1 MRYALAPCWCG
12 APADRGGAVTDTT
25 STPRLIADTVAALPS
40 SAAERFSDHVAAR
53 YKAGGEW
60 REMSYAEAGQAI
72 EEIALG
78 LLELGIAPGDR
89 VCILGNTRVEWTLAS
104 YGVSA
109 AGAVVVP
116 IYPTNS
122 PKECEWVAG
131 NSGAKAVICEDEGQS
146 AKIEQIREAL
156 GDLEHVIGIEP
167 GAGEITLDELRR
179 RGAGRDRSELATRQ
193 EQVDPQDAWIIIYTS
208 GTTGPPKGV
217 VLTHANGM
225 TVCKIVEELE
235 FVQPDETTYLYL
247 PLAHIFAVLTQI
259 ASYDQGT
266 TIVYFAGDSK
276 KILEEI
282 IETKP
287 TYLPSVP
294 RIFEKLYGAAMK
306 TQEEASE
313 EDKKRFRQAV
323 ELGVEVRRRRQ
334 HGEEVSAEMEQ
345 AFQQADEQIFARVRQ
360 LFGGQVR
367 QAVSGAAPIAPEILE
382 FFYAAG
388 VPVLEGWGMT
398 ETTGVGTVGTL
409 EDFRFGTVGRAL
421 PGVEIRIADDGEI
434 VMKGPNVFR
443 EYWRNPD
450 ATSET
455 MRDGWLLTGDLGEL
469 DEDGFLKITGRK
481 KDIIITAGGKNL
493 TPANLENDLKQAS
506 FISQAVMYG
515 DRKPYPVALITLDPE
530 EILPWAKEHGLPED
544 MAELAESEQ
553 VQEMVQKELDR
564 ANSNYAQVEQV
575 KRFEIM
581 DHDLSIEEG
590 ELTPTLKVKRNV
602 IYDRYHDLFEGM
614 YKR

>member
-1 MRYALAPCWCG
+1 M
-12 APADRGGAVTDTT
+12 TDTT
-25 STPRLIADTVAALPS
+25 STTRLIADTVASLS
-40 SAAERFSDHVAAR
+40 GSAAERFSNHVAAR
-53 YKAGGEW
+53 YKDGEAW
-60 REMSYAEAGQAI
+60 VQMSYAEAGQAI
-72 EEIALG
+72 DEIALG
-78 LLELGIAPGDR
+78 LVELGIEPGDR
-89 VCILGNTRVEWTLAS
+89 VCILGNTRLEWTLAS
-104 YGVSA
+104 FAIAA

-122 PKECEWVAG
+122 PKECQWVAG
-131 NSGAKAVICEDEGQS
+131 NSGARAVICEDQEQRT
-146 AKIEQIREAL
+146 KIEQIRTEL
-156 GDLEHVIGIEP
+156 PDLEHVIGIDQ
-167 GAGEITLDELRR
+167 GAGELTLDEVRQ
-179 RGAGRDRSELATRQ
+179 RGASGDRSQLAARQ
-193 EQVDPQDAWIIIYTS
+193 DGVDPQDAWIIIYTS

-225 TVCKIVEELE
+225 TVCKIVEEIE

-247 PLAHIFAVLTQI
+247 PLAHIFAMLTQI
-259 ASYDQGT
+259 ASFDQGT
-266 TIVYFAGDSK
+266 TIVYFGGDTK

-306 TQEEASE
+306 LQEGASE
-313 EDKKRFRQAV
+313 EDKARFRQAV
-323 ELGVEVRRRRQ
+323 KLAVQVRQRRQ
-334 HGEEVSAEMEQ
+334 QGLEVPAEMER
-345 AFQQADEQIFARVRQ
+345 AFDKADEQIFARVRQ

-409 EDFRFGTVGRAL
+409 DSFKFGTVGRAL
-421 PGVEIRIADDGEI
+421 PGIEIKIADDGEI
-434 VMKGPNVFR
+434 MMKGPNVFR
-443 EYWRNPD
+443 EYWRNPE
-450 ATSET
+450 ATAET
-455 MRDGWLLTGDLGEL
+455 MQDGWLLTGDLGEL
-469 DEDGFLKITGRK
+469 DDDGFLKITGRK

-493 TPANLENDLKQAS
+493 TPANIENDLKQS
-506 FISQAVMYG
+506 PFISQAVMFG

-544 MAELAESEQ
+544 LAELAQ
-553 VQEMVQKELDR
+553 NTTVREMVQKELDR

-575 KRFEIM
+575 KRFQII
-581 DHDLSIEEG
+581 DHDLSIDSG

-602 IYDRYHDLFEGM
+602 VYDRYADVFEGM
-614 YKR
+614 YTA